1 MKRVL
6 QKCAAF
12 ISYLIKMYK
21 NKFVAIELIVLG
33 ICAEISEGYTGLC
46 VISIVIGLWLFFT
59 KKKIFD

>member
-1 MKRVL
+1 MGRIL
-6 QKCAAF
+6 QKCVVFA
-12 ISYLIKMYK
+12 SYLISMYK
-21 NKFVAIELIVLG
+21 NKLIAIVLIVLG